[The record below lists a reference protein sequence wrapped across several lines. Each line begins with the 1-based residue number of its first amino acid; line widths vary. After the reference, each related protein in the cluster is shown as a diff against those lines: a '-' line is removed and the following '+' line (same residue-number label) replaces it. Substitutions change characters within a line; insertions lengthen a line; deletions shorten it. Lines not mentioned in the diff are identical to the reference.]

1 MPEGP
6 EIRRAADNLEAVI
19 KGKPLTD
26 VWFAF
31 PQLKS
36 YQSRLIGQHVTHVE
50 TRGKALLTHFSN
62 DLTLYSHNQLYGV
75 WRVVD
80 TGEEPQTTRVLRVKL
95 QTADKTILLYSASDI
110 EMLTP
115 EQLTTHPFLQRV
127 GPDVLDP
134 NLTPEVVKERL
145 LSPRFRNRQF
155 AGLLLDQAFL
165 AGLGNY
171 LRVEILWQVGLTG
184 NHKAKDL
191 NAAQLDALAH
201 ALLDTPRLSYAT
213 RARWMKTNIMGRC
226 FALRFFIVMANL
238 ANAVAASLR
247 KPRCHRARFTGA
259 QAASTRPNASAHRL
273 K

>member
-6 EIRRAADNLEAVI
+6 EIRRAADNLEAAI

-31 PQLKS
+31 PQLKT
-36 YQSRLIGQHVTHVE
+36 YQSQLIGQHVTHVE

-110 EMLTP
+110 EMLRP

-165 AGLGNY
+165 
-171 LRVEILWQVGLTG
+171 EI
-184 NHKAKDL
+184 
-191 NAAQLDALAH
+191 
-201 ALLDTPRLSYAT
+201 PRFSYAT
-213 RARWMKTNIMGRC
+213 RGQVDENKHHGALFRFKVFHRDGELCERCGGIIEKTT
-226 FALRFFIVMANL
+226 L
-238 ANAVAASLR
+238 S
-247 KPRCHRARFTGA
+247 
-259 QAASTRPNASAHRL
+259 SRPFYWCPGCQH
-273 K
+273 

>member
-6 EIRRAADNLEAVI
+6 EIRRAADNLEAAI

-36 YQSRLIGQHVTHVE
+36 YQSPLIGQHVTHVE

-95 QTADKTILLYSASDI
+95 QTVDKTILLYSASDI

-115 EQLTTHPFLQRV
+115 EQL
-127 GPDVLDP
+127 
-134 NLTPEVVKERL
+134 
-145 LSPRFRNRQF
+145 
-155 AGLLLDQAFL
+155 
-165 AGLGNY
+165 
-171 LRVEILWQVGLTG
+171 
-184 NHKAKDL
+184 
-191 NAAQLDALAH
+191 
-201 ALLDTPRLSYAT
+201 
-213 RARWMKTNIMGRC
+213 
-226 FALRFFIVMANL
+226 
-238 ANAVAASLR
+238 
-247 KPRCHRARFTGA
+247 
-259 QAASTRPNASAHRL
+259 
-273 K
+273 

>member
-6 EIRRAADNLEAVI
+6 EIRRAADTLETAV

-31 PQLKS
+31 EQLKP
-36 YQSRLIGQHVTHVE
+36 YQSQLIGQSVTQLE

-62 DLTLYSHNQLYGV
+62 GLTLYSHNQLYGV

-80 TGEEPQTTRVLRVKL
+80 TGNMPQTTRVLRIRL
-95 QTADKTILLYSASDI
+95 QTEDKTILLYSASDI

-127 GPDVLDP
+127 GPDVLDLR
-134 NLTPEVVKERL
+134 LTAAEVKTRL
-145 LSPRFRNRQF
+145 LSSRFRNRQF
-155 AGLLLDQAFL
+155 SGLLLDQAFL

-184 NHKAKDL
+184 QHKASQLSDE
-191 NAAQLDALAH
+191 QLDALAQ
-201 ALLDTPRLSYAT
+201 ALLDIPRLSYNT
-213 RARWMKTNIMGRC
+213 RGQVDDNKHHGVLFRFKVFHRDGESCERCGGIIEKTT
-226 FALRFFIVMANL
+226 L
-238 ANAVAASLR
+238 S
-247 KPRCHRARFTGA
+247 
-259 QAASTRPNASAHRL
+259 SRPFYWCPGCQH
-273 K
+273 